1 MLAFARQGDT
11 VVVHSMDRLAPA
23 ERASLLAFPTTYDEL
38 IRHYTF
44 SEFDLASIQQGTVK
58 ASLMLRK
65 LGSYP
70 RHSSL
75 ALALRELE
83 VATSFRCS
91 AMDYLLLRTSMSSS
105 DTFREV
111 RFIVLPPRLLKFV
124 FTDLRL
130 TWKSCCAIFSSPS
143 PDNPLLH
150 SVFGKVK
157 TTVLPLAARIPRRSP
172 MACIEPV
179 FRL

>member
-1 MLAFARQGDT
+1 MHGHRIGYVRVSSFEQNPERQLKQVPVDRLFTDKASGKDRQRPKLERLLAFARQGDT
-11 VVVHSMDRLAPA
+11 VVVHSMERLAPA
-23 ERASLLAFPTTYDEL
+23 KRVSLLAFPTTYDEL

-44 SEFDLASIQQGTVK
+44 SEFDLASIQQGTVT

-111 RFIVLPPRLLKFV
+111 RFIELPPRLLKFV

-130 TWKSCCAIFSSPS
+130 T
-143 PDNPLLH
+143 
-150 SVFGKVK
+150 
-157 TTVLPLAARIPRRSP
+157 
-172 MACIEPV
+172 
-179 FRL
+179 

>member
-1 MLAFARQGDT
+1 MHGHRIGYVRVSSFDQNPERQLEQVSVDQLFTDKASGKDRQRPELERLLAFAREGDT
-11 VVVHSMDRLAPA
+11 VVVHSMDRLTPA
-23 ERASLLAFPTTYDEL
+23 ERASLLAFPTTDDEL

-44 SEFDLASIQQGTVK
+44 SEFDLASIQQGTVT

-70 RHSSL
+70 RQSGL

-105 DTFREV
+105 DTFRGV

-130 TWKSCCAIFSSPS
+130 T
-143 PDNPLLH
+143 
-150 SVFGKVK
+150 
-157 TTVLPLAARIPRRSP
+157 
-172 MACIEPV
+172 
-179 FRL
+179 